1 MQSRELWGINERTKT
16 EERSR
21 ERNIC
26 SKEVLKLD
34 LYKKK
39 GKLEVFKMSKA
50 FIYYE
55 LGTELDYKE
64 SIKKHYF
71 LQINFQMF

>member
-1 MQSRELWGINERTKT
+1 
-16 EERSR
+16 
-21 ERNIC
+21 
-26 SKEVLKLD
+26 
-34 LYKKK
+34 
-39 GKLEVFKMSKA
+39 MSKA